1 MLTLR
6 TQTDG
11 DGRNASVLGFA
22 AMRIGDTARMID
34 AGHVLTQARPDSA
47 DGWVLLGV
55 AAMQNGDGSE
65 AVRLLSEANKREPN
79 KKLPKQLLA
88 AASSVAIARV
98 TP

>member
-1 MLTLR
+1 MTACVS
-6 TQTDG
+6 G
-11 DGRNASVLGFA
+11 MAKAFV
-22 AMRIGDTARMID
+22 RILSHIDTARMND

-55 AAMQNGDGSE
+55 AAMQNGDRAE

-88 AASSVAIARV
+88 TASNVAIARA